1 MRIIR
6 WETNEKEEVIGVY
19 DVEHVRTLVAQT
31 MPHPLT
37 SGEIAFLLNKAFENG
52 RESKADE
59 VRKALGL

>member
-19 DVEHVRTLVAQT
+19 DVEHVRPLVAQT

-37 SGEIAFLLNKAFENG
+37 AGEIVFLLNKAFENG